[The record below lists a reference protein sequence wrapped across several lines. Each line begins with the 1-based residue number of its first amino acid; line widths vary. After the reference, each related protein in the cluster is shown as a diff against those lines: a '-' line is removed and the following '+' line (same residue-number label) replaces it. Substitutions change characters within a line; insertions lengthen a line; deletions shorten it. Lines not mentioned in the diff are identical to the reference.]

1 LQNLNTIEGGGS
13 RGSSNI
19 LMVYDFDP
27 VHGIPGSGFSRNYLY
42 ADGHIE

>member
-1 LQNLNTIEGGGS
+1 M

-27 VHGIPGSGFSRNYLY
+27 VHGVLNSGYDRNYLY